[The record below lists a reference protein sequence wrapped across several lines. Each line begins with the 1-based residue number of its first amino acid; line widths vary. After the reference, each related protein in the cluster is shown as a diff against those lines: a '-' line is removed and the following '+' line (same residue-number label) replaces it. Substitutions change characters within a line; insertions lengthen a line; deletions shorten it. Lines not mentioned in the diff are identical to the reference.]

1 VFSPVEMLAVFPDN
15 ITVRPDGA
23 FDSTANSRELLW

>member
-23 FDSTANSRELLW
+23 FDSNSRELLW